1 MLKKFTERELF
12 RIFMKV
18 HLIKKITIM
27 DYVADNA
34 QSSSPFSSWL
44 STLKVATYTLKIQKE
59 LVH

>member
-34 QSSSPFSSWL
+34 QSSSPFSGWL